1 MKTIKENIVEL
12 LFILGVIFISTA
24 AFLMS
29 IKIGFLVL
37 GILLMAMALLAYK
50 GGGE

>member
-1 MKTIKENIVEL
+1 MKTIKENIIEI

-24 AFLMS
+24 ALLTN
-29 IKIGFLVL
+29 IRIGFLFL
-37 GILLMAMALLAYK
+37 GILLMVMALLAFK